1 MTTPDTVMTLPEYA
15 GNPFIASLPDLKAQK
30 GIYAELLAE
39 PIFDEKERSYP
50 SYLRKHCMARLDK
63 CFLPQARQV
72 ELADRFALLLR
83 QGYVGRNPLEHDY
96 LRHLQNGIER
106 IEGRS
111 LDVKVSNPVKNTASS
126 FTLLGCPGVGK
137 TVATNRMLGLYPQTI
152 QHDKPFS
159 LVQIVWLRL
168 EAPALG
174 SLKQLCLDFF
184 VAIDAL
190 INTDYVKRYAIGSSV
205 EQMLVHMAHVAHL
218 HALGVL
224 VIDEIQHLRGAKVGA
239 EQLMKFLVKLVNT
252 IGVPVIPVG
261 TFGALPLLQRSFS
274 HARRSTGLGSLLW
287 DRMAPGPVWDQFVKR
302 FWKFQWT
309 KPYTELSDE
318 LNAVLYDESQGV
330 ADLAIKLFML
340 AQLRLVSISEMRASV
355 PETLTAKLLR
365 TVAKEEFAIVAP
377 MIEALRLNDKAF
389 LAKCDD
395 LRALSDH
402 VGLVLGRAL
411 GGQGPE
417 SPQTN
422 APSTSN
428 TVQDTSNGS
437 TDALLMSS
445 LSTLGVAQDV
455 ARKLVDEAL
464 AKDPSGDPLLLMA
477 HLARILTASPPKTK
491 KSKPTPQQSECRAEN
506 DLRELVQAGRNNK
519 LSAYA
524 ALLEAGVVRP
534 PMLDF
539 AA

>member
-1 MTTPDTVMTLPEYA
+1 MPEAVTTLPEYA
-15 GNPFIASLPDLKAQK
+15 GNPFIASLPDLMPQK

-39 PIFDEKERSYP
+39 PAFHEKERNYP
-50 SYLRKHCMARLDK
+50 SYLRKHCIARLDK

-72 ELADRFALLLR
+72 DLADRFALLLR
-83 QGYVGRNPLEHDY
+83 QGYIGRNPLKHDY
-96 LRHLQNGIER
+96 LKHLQNGFER

-111 LDVKVSNPVKNTASS
+111 LDVKVSQPVENTASS
-126 FTLLGCPGVGK
+126 FALLGCPGVGK
-137 TVATNRMLGLYPQTI
+137 TLSVNRTLGLYPQTI
-152 QHDKPFS
+152 RHDKPFS

-184 VAIDAL
+184 EAIDTL
-190 INTDYVKRYAIGSSV
+190 IDTDYVKRYTIGASV
-205 EQMLVHMAHVAHL
+205 EQMLVHMAHL

-224 VIDEIQHLRGAKVGA
+224 VIDEIQNLRGAKVGA

-287 DRMAPGPVWDQFVKR
+287 DRMEPGPVWDQFVKK

-309 KPYTELSDE
+309 KLYTEISNE
-318 LNAVLYDESQGV
+318 LNATLYDESQGI
-330 ADLAIKLFML
+330 ADLAVKLFML

-355 PETLTAKLLR
+355 SETLTSKLLR

-377 MIEALRLNDKAF
+377 MIEALRVNDKEY

-411 GGQGPE
+411 GGQAQE
-417 SPQTN
+417 SSQ
-422 APSTSN
+422 PSAQPTSD

-437 TDALLMSS
+437 TDALLISS
-445 LSTLGVAQDV
+445 LLTLGVAQDV

-464 AKDPSGDPLLLMA
+464 AKDPSGDPLVLMTHVA
-477 HLARILTASPPKTK
+477 KILTASPPKQK
-491 KSKPTPQQSECRAEN
+491 KPKPTPQQNEQRPAN
-506 DLRELVQAGRNNK
+506 DLRVLVQAGRDNK
-519 LSAYA
+519 QSAYA

>member
-1 MTTPDTVMTLPEYA
+1 MTTPETVTTLPEYA
-15 GNPFIASLPDLKAQK
+15 GNPFIASLPDLKPQK
-30 GIYAELLAE
+30 GIYEELLAE

-50 SYLRKHCMARLDK
+50 SFLRKHCIARLDK

-72 ELADRFALLLR
+72 DLADRFALLLR
-83 QGYVGRNPLEHDY
+83 QGYIGRNPLTHDY
-96 LRHLQNGIER
+96 LKHLQNGFER

-111 LDVKVSNPVKNTASS
+111 LDVKVSQPVMNTASS
-126 FTLLGCPGVGK
+126 FALLGCPGVGK
-137 TVATNRMLGLYPQTI
+137 TLSVNRMLGLYPQTI
-152 QHDKPFS
+152 HHDKPFS

-174 SLKQLCLDFF
+174 SLKQLCIDFF
-184 VAIDAL
+184 EAIDTL
-190 INTDYVKRYAIGSSV
+190 IGADYVKRYTIGASV

-224 VIDEIQHLRGAKVGA
+224 VIDEVQNLRGAKVGA

-261 TFGALPLLQRSFS
+261 TFGALPLLQKSFS

-287 DRMAPGPVWDQFVKR
+287 DRMAPGPVWDQFVKK

-309 KPYTELSDE
+309 QSYTELSDD
-318 LNAVLYDESQGV
+318 LNAALYDESQGV
-330 ADLAIKLFML
+330 ADLALKLFML
-340 AQLRLVSISEMRASV
+340 AQLRLVSISEMRASTT
-355 PETLTAKLLR
+355 ETLTAKLLR

-377 MIEALRLNDKAF
+377 MIEALRVNDEEY

-402 VGLVLGRAL
+402 IGLVLGRAL
-411 GGQGPE
+411 GGQGSEPFQ
-417 SPQTN
+417 PN
-422 APSTSN
+422 APPAQN
-428 TVQDTSNGS
+428 KGQDPSNGPL
-437 TDALLMSS
+437 DALLISS
-445 LSTLGVAQDV
+445 LLSFGVAQDV
-455 ARKLVDEAL
+455 ARKLVEEAL
-464 AKDPSGDPLLLMA
+464 AKDPSGDPLMLLA
-477 HLARILTASPPKTK
+477 NLTSILTASPPKK
-491 KSKPTPQQSECRAEN
+491 KKPKAAPQQSEKRPEN
-506 DLRELVQAGRNNK
+506 DLRELVQAGRNSN
-519 LSAYA
+519 LSAHA

-539 AA
+539 VA